1 MNTKT
6 LEEVG
11 QIETMSKKPAARR
24 SFSFRYRMSLQESL
38 LFVLVIGLALGML
51 FPFYWMVNISLQ
63 TREEIITLPLKWLPF
78 SFVWENYP
86 RAWTIGKMGLYTQNS
101 ITVALA
107 HVLLQV
113 FTCTLAAYAFARLH
127 FPGKNPLFILLLA
140 TNMIPW
146 PVTIIPSFIL
156 IKSIPLVGGNDILGA
171 GGIGLLN
178 TLWSIILPGAV
189 NVIGI
194 FFLRQFLL
202 NLPTELE
209 DAARVDGCNE
219 FGVLWYIIVPICVPG
234 MATFALLSFETSW
247 NSFIWPLIMLSRQAV
262 FTLPVGLRAFYDAGA
277 AGDNFIDYGPLMA
290 ASVLFILPVLLI
302 FLAAQ
307 RVFVQ
312 GITLSGIK
320 G

>member
-1 MNTKT
+1 MQDATPLEGLRKEPATQPSSHLRLRVVWRDT
-6 LEEVG
+6 L
-11 QIETMSKKPAARR
+11 
-24 SFSFRYRMSLQESL
+24 L
-38 LFVLVIGLALGML
+38 LLLVIGLALIMI

-63 TREEIITLPLKWLPF
+63 TREEIITLPPKWLPF
-78 SFVWENYP
+78 SWAWENYP
-86 RAWTIGKMGLYTQNS
+86 RAWVVGKMGIYTQNS

-113 FTCTLAAYAFARLH
+113 STCSLAAYAFARLR
-127 FPGKNPLFILLLA
+127 FPGKNALFVLILA

-146 PVTIIPSFIL
+146 PVTIIPSFVL
-156 IKSIPLVGGNDILGA
+156 VKSFPLAGGNDLLGV
-171 GGIGLLN
+171 GGTGLLN
-178 TLWSIILPGAV
+178 SLWSIILPGAV
-189 NVIGI
+189 NVVGI
-194 FFLRQFLL
+194 FFLRQYFL
-202 NLPTELE
+202 NLPAELE

-219 FGVLWYIIVPICVPG
+219 AGVLWHIILPVSISG
-234 MATFALLSFETSW
+234 MTTFALLAFETSW

-290 ASVLFILPVLLI
+290 ASVLFILPVLVI
-302 FLAAQ
+302 FLATQ

-312 GITLSGIK
+312 GIALSGIK